1 MRNRSIGL
9 RLTLWYTG
17 VLSLALILFSVALR
31 YSLAHQLRK
40 DLNSTVRNQA
50 RGLEEYLQIEEQ
62 YNAPHLAHEIDEYS
76 RSMPSDHLL
85 AAFNS
90 RGQPVYVSTSYLSTS
105 ALNQLASAKH
115 AGSMLRPTWRV
126 RWMHR
131 SYLATVHEV
140 PLREGPYTI
149 FLAISSE
156 PIEHTLDRLNTLLLV
171 IAPGFLFAGG
181 FGGYWLSRRAL
192 SPVQE
197 ITEKARSIGV
207 NNLSERLAIPETRDE
222 IQRLAQTW
230 NDMLQRLESA
240 VAKISQF
247 TADAS
252 HELRTPIAIIRFA
265 AERALRRPRSE
276 AEYRGTLLQI
286 QNESERMTG
295 LIEDLLYL
303 ARADAGA
310 QLIRKEDVDLAEL
323 VRITCGDF
331 EPLASAKG
339 ITLECAIP
347 DGIAPV
353 FGSDSALRRMLR
365 ILLDNAIKYTPS
377 GGAVSVSLRSQD
389 ERVLLAVSDTG
400 IGIPEQSQHQ
410 IFQRFFRA
418 DPSRSKE
425 SGGYGLGL
433 SIAQT
438 IAYQHSASIQ
448 MQSKTGGGST
458 FSIAIPIA
466 A

>member
-1 MRNRSIGL
+1 MKNRSIGL
-9 RLTLWYTG
+9 RLTVWYTA

-31 YSLAHQLRK
+31 YSLAHQLRR
-40 DLNSTVRNQA
+40 DLDNSLRNQA

-90 RGQPVYVSTSYLSTS
+90 EGQPIYLSTPGVT
-105 ALNQLASAKH
+105 QLASAKH
-115 AGSMLRPTWRV
+115 RGSTQRPTWRIH
-126 RWMHR
+126 WMHR
-131 SYLATVHEV
+131 PYLATLHEV
-140 PLREGPYTI
+140 PLREGVFTV

-156 PIEHTLDRLNTLLLV
+156 PIEHALERLNMLLAV
-171 IAPGFLFAGG
+171 IVPGFLIAGAL
-181 FGGYWLSRRAL
+181 GGYWLSRRAL
-192 SPVQE
+192 SPVQQ

-207 NNLSERLAIPETRDE
+207 NNLSERLAVPKTRDE
-222 IQRLAQTW
+222 IQRLAETW
-230 NDMLQRLESA
+230 NDMLERLESA

-252 HELRTPIAIIRFA
+252 HELRTPIAIVRFA
-265 AERALRRPRSE
+265 AERALRRSRTE
-276 AEYRGTLLQI
+276 AEYQEALFQI

-310 QLIRKEDVDLAEL
+310 QLMEKEDVDLAEM
-323 VRITCGDF
+323 VRTTCGDF

-339 ITLECAIP
+339 IALERTVP
-347 DGIAPV
+347 DEIAPV
-353 FGSDSALRRMLR
+353 LGSDSALRRMLR
-365 ILLDNAIKYTPS
+365 ILLDNAIKYTPA
-377 GGAVSVSLRSQD
+377 GGSVSVSLSRED
-389 ERVLLAVSDTG
+389 GRVLLAVSDTG
-400 IGIPEQSQHQ
+400 IGIPEQSQRQ

-433 SIAQT
+433 SIART

-448 MQSKTGGGST
+448 MQSKTGRGST
-458 FSIAIPIA
+458 FSIAIPIGA
-466 A
+466 

>member
-1 MRNRSIGL
+1 MKNRSIGL
-9 RLTLWYTG
+9 RLTVWYTA

-40 DLNSTVRNQA
+40 DLDSSLRNQA
-50 RGLEEYLQIEEQ
+50 HGLEEYLQIEEED
-62 YNAPHLAHEIDEYS
+62 NAPNLAHEIDEYS

-90 RGQPVYVSTSYLSTS
+90 AGQPVYLSTPG
-105 ALNQLASAKH
+105 LDQLAH
-115 AGSMLRPTWRV
+115 HRDGQRPTWRM
-126 RWMHR
+126 RWLHR
-131 SYLATVHEV
+131 SYLATLHQV
-140 PLREGPYTI
+140 PLREGAFTV

-156 PIEHTLDRLNTLLLV
+156 PIEHALERLNMLLAV
-171 IAPGFLFAGG
+171 IVPGFLVAGAL
-181 FGGYWLSRRAL
+181 GGYWLSRRAL
-192 SPVQE
+192 SPVQR

-207 NNLSERLAIPETRDE
+207 NNLSERLAVPETRDE
-222 IQRLAQTW
+222 IQRLAETW
-230 NDMLQRLESA
+230 NDMLERLESA

-265 AERALRRPRSE
+265 AERALRRSRTE
-276 AEYRGTLLQI
+276 AEYQETLLQI

-310 QLIRKEDVDLAEL
+310 QLIEKDNVDLAEL
-323 VRITCGDF
+323 VRTTCGDF
-331 EPLASAKG
+331 EPLALAKG
-339 ITLECAIP
+339 IALERMVP
-347 DGIAPV
+347 DEIVPV
-353 FGSDSALRRMLR
+353 LGSDSALRRMLR

-377 GGAVSVSLRSQD
+377 GGSVSVSLRREDGQ
-389 ERVLLAVSDTG
+389 VLLAVSDTG
-400 IGIPEQSQHQ
+400 IGIPEQSQLQ

-433 SIAQT
+433 SIART

-448 MQSKTGGGST
+448 MQSKTGRGST
-458 FSIAIPIA
+458 FSIAIPIEA
-466 A
+466 